1 MSASKVPGTYAGNGG
16 AREGAGR
23 PSKDRQAKLIEKLS
37 PHEDEI
43 IAIIV
48 EKAKTGQKD
57 FVKMYMEYL
66 HGRPTQTVQLDG
78 QLLTGTV
85 PIDKWLDDNTS
96 QEPIP

>member
-1 MSASKVPGTYAGNGG
+1 MASSVPGKYANNGG

-37 PHEDEI
+37 VHEDEI
-43 IAIIV
+43 IDIIV
-48 EKAKTGQKD
+48 QKAKTGQKD

-66 HGRPTQTVQLDG
+66 HGKPTQVVQLDG
-78 QLLTGTV
+78 QLLTGTI

-96 QEPIP
+96 TEPVS